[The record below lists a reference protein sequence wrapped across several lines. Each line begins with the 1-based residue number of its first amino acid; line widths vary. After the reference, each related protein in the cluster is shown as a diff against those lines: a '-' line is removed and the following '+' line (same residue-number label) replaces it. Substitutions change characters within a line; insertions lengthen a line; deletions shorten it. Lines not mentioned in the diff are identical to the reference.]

1 MAAAAARPAEPAER
15 GQALVETALAFPV
28 LVLVAL
34 VLVQLALYAHARHV
48 VVAAVQDGAQV
59 AAQEDG
65 TLQDGLDHAVAL
77 LRSGLGPSAGRVELA
92 FAESPGGEAVVAQA
106 TGSLGLVIP
115 WVTDARLP
123 LDARAV
129 ARKERFRP
137 GGG

>member
-1 MAAAAARPAEPAER
+1 M
-15 GQALVETALAFPV
+15 
-28 LVLVAL
+28 
-34 VLVQLALYAHARHV
+34 
-48 VVAAVQDGAQV
+48 

-77 LRSGLGPSAGRVELA
+77 LRAGLGPSAGQVELA
-92 FAESPGGEAVVAQA
+92 FVETPGGEAVVAQA
-106 TGSLGLVIP
+106 TGSLGLVVP
-115 WVTDARLP
+115 WVADARLP